1 MKNLTNGVFD
11 TSNLD
16 LKYIPNVGFDFN
28 DVIENVEKLIDNI
41 FPIEKDIIKKT
52 VEELS
57 IEYSEQI
64 GDFYGRLLKIFIF
77 PMCCQ

>member
-28 DVIENVEKLIDNI
+28 DVIENV
-41 FPIEKDIIKKT
+41 
-52 VEELS
+52 
-57 IEYSEQI
+57 
-64 GDFYGRLLKIFIF
+64 
-77 PMCCQ
+77 